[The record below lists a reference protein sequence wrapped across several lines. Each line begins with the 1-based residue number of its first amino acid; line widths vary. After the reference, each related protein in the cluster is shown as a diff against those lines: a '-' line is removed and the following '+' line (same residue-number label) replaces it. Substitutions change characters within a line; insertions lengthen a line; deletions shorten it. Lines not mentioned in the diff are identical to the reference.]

1 MIKKETFSNVSLMLT
16 VCENEPIKLC
26 TCEDLPSRGV
36 YILIILI
43 KKRSQLRVGALGYKT
58 FSPGYYS
65 YTGSAMGKGSS
76 SLPLRVSRHQ
86 GTKKKVH
93 WHIDYLLNNKNS
105 SLEAVIVLPSE
116 EKIECRVNQLV
127 KRALK
132 AETLVPKL
140 GASDCT
146 ENCDGHL
153 LFFPEY
159 ERTDSL
165 IRKIANHL
173 GHAGMHTLYIMRC
186 NNEETDQPG
195 TNNMVIKKA
204 EILDL
209 EELEK
214 IERECFISEA
224 FSKDQ
229 IASILQNLDSI
240 SLVAEINGEAVG
252 FILGLFEE
260 NHGKR
265 AGHVHT
271 LDVVKKAR
279 KKGIGRSLLKRF
291 EEVAL
296 QKGAG
301 FCYLEVRTD
310 NAPALEL
317 YRKMGYREKETLP
330 HFYGIGKDGIR
341 LIKNLLASLKII

>member
-1 MIKKETFSNVSLMLT
+1 
-16 VCENEPIKLC
+16 VCENEPIEVC
-26 TCEDLPSRGV
+26 TYEDLPSRGV
-36 YILIILI
+36 YILIILL
-43 KKRSQLRVGALGYKT
+43 KKRSQLKVGALGDKT

-93 WHIDYLLNNKNS
+93 WHIDYLLNNENS

-153 LFFPEY
+153 LFFPEIK
-159 ERTDSL
+159 RTDSL
-165 IRKIANHL
+165 IRKVTNQL
-173 GHAGMHTLYIMRC
+173 GHAGMCTLYIMRC
-186 NNEETDQPG
+186 NNEEIDQPK
-195 TNNMVIKKA
+195 THNMLIKKA

-209 EELEK
+209 EDLEK
-214 IERECFISEA
+214 IERQCFISEA
-224 FSKDQ
+224 FSRGQ

-240 SLVAEINGEAVG
+240 SLLAEINGEVVG
-252 FILGLFEE
+252 FILGLLKEY
-260 NHGKR
+260 HGKR

-279 KKGIGRSLLKRF
+279 KKGVGRSLLKRF
-291 EEVAL
+291 EDVAL

-310 NAPALEL
+310 NAPAREL
-317 YRKMGYREKETLP
+317 YRKMGYREKGTL
-330 HFYGIGKDGIR
+330 HDFYGIGKHGIR
-341 LIKNLLASLKII
+341 LTKNLLATLKIH